1 MAPVR
6 IVLSATVS
14 TLTLRLAL
22 EVCARGIFL
31 TWSAY
36 DPIAEAAQGGQFY
49 RPEGL
54 ARRSA

>member
-1 MAPVR
+1 MR

-22 EVCARGIFL
+22 EICSRGLFL

-36 DPIAEAAQGGQFY
+36 DPVADAAQGGQFY
-49 RPEGL
+49 RPPRF
-54 ARRSA
+54 AA